1 MAITYEPIQTYTVSG
16 TSTSTVTFSSIP
28 ATYTDIVVI
37 FNPGY
42 SINAIYPYMLFNN
55 DTSTLYS
62 ITNLL
67 GTGSAASSQRGT
79 GANRAFVAY
88 DPSSTSAVGDTNFI
102 AQIMNYANTTTYKT
116 YLARANNA
124 TASGSLG
131 TAAMVGLYRSTSA
144 ISRIDI
150 KGSNSGT
157 DYNFA
162 NGSNFTLYGIKA
174 A

>member
-1 MAITYEPIQTYTVSG
+1 MATTYEPIATATVSG
-16 TSTSTVTFSSIP
+16 TSISTVTFTSIP
-28 ATYTDIVVI
+28 ATYTDIVIV
-37 FNPGY
+37 FNPAY
-42 SINAIYPYMLFNN
+42 SINTIYPYMLFNN
-55 DTSTLYS
+55 DTSALYS

-79 GANRAFVAY
+79 AANRAFVAY
-88 DPSSTSAVGDTNFI
+88 DPSSTNAVGDTNFI
-102 AQIMNYANTTTYKT
+102 AQIMNYSNITTFKT

-124 TASGSLG
+124 TANGSFG

-162 NGSNFTLYGIKA
+162 NGSNFTLYGIKSA
-174 A
+174 